1 MLIVLSV
8 TSGAVIHALCQPCK
22 VAALGRCSHVVAV
35 LFTLLDHAQEHGA
48 ILTKPC
54 TSQECTWNKG
64 KKRDKDPK
72 RLSSTYYPSKRRK
85 SSMAVADFDPRPAG
99 YTQVNPEHIN
109 SLLRDLQGISTNN
122 PQSSMWETQL
132 QIAYQDYD
140 ISDIDVSEMSEKI
153 NILLENLTP
162 PKLMQIS
169 GTEGQSQ
176 SQKWFQE
183 RWLRLTA
190 SKCLSAFRIGRL
202 IRSEAP
208 NAAVRA
214 FKFIRTNIW
223 KIDIVPIQTYWMKYG
238 LECEPKAIDKYEEQT
253 KTTVCDSGLWVNPK
267 YPFIGCSPDGL
278 VREDGTIEIKSI
290 T

>member
-1 MLIVLSV
+1 MIVLSV
-8 TSGAVIHALCQPCK
+8 TSGAVIHASCQPCK

-35 LFTLLDHAQEHGA
+35 LFTLLDHVQEHGA
-48 ILTKPC
+48 VLTKPC

-85 SSMAVADFDPRPAG
+85 SSMAVAEFDPRPAG
-99 YTQVNPEHIN
+99 YSQVNPEHIN

-140 ISDIDVSEMSEKI
+140 ISDIDVSKMSEKI

-190 SKCLSAFRIGRL
+190 SKCLSAFKIGRL
-202 IRSEAP
+202 IRSETP

-223 KIDIVPIQTYWMKYG
+223 KIDIVLIQTYWMKYG

-267 YPFIGCSPDGL
+267 YPFLGCSPDGL
-278 VREDGTIEIKSI
+278 VGEDGIIEIKSL